1 MNIDRGVRQQPALAL
16 DKTQQLCFTWYLPC
30 YSAQVHRTA
39 LVNSNQ
45 QPGKISNACFSF
57 HRLQLSNFHKPSMI
71 EIVDRHGILLFFVRA
86 KLRSTF
92 IVPINPLF
100 LKVYGR

>member
-1 MNIDRGVRQQPALAL
+1 
-16 DKTQQLCFTWYLPC
+16 
-30 YSAQVHRTA
+30 
-39 LVNSNQ
+39 
-45 QPGKISNACFSF
+45 
-57 HRLQLSNFHKPSMI
+57 MI